1 MRKHMQDELLY
12 TVQPPLRARIDA
24 LYKPRMT
31 CDNFHVMARHGMA
44 EQARYAHSVLGL
56 RSEAT
61 AATRLTPA
69 QESAFRRSKQLSAQ
83 QREELLKPFLPSDP
97 SDSEAQVQKKKALR
111 DRRQRASQK
120 HRKPLTGPARAFL
133 YFAIY
138 HVVALFFSIFFRF
151 RRAYRL
157 VRGKIVSLLK
167 YHHRTPEF
175 IAHDVK
181 DLDKLPRHLSVIVE
195 YQEDDGSQ
203 GTAGLEGLVND
214 VCEIAAWAASAGI
227 PLLSVYERTAYF
239 GPRRKPT
246 LSLRA
251 PHLSSYSPPNTPPQ
265 NAALNGDEAK
275 EERQNLTVLL
285 LSEHDGRD
293 TIVDLTRTLAEMAQ
307 KGDVREEQINMDL
320 IDAQLNDHVSSE
332 PELLILF
339 SPTVQLKG
347 YPPWQL
353 RLTEIFHLPDNKGVN
368 YQVFLRALYN
378 FAKVEMRLGR

>member
-1 MRKHMQDELLY
+1 
-12 TVQPPLRARIDA
+12 
-24 LYKPRMT
+24 
-31 CDNFHVMARHGMA
+31 MA
-44 EQARYAHSVLGL
+44 SVTGVT
-56 RSEAT
+56 S
-61 AATRLTPA
+61 A
-69 QESAFRRSKQLSAQ
+69 QEAAFRRGTYQGKQLNSQ
-83 QREELLKPFLPSDP
+83 QREQLMKPFLPSEPTSSSDREVKKPAP
-97 SDSEAQVQKKKALR
+97 SRRRKSIHKKR
-111 DRRQRASQK
+111 
-120 HRKPLTGPARAFL
+120 TGPIRAFIH
-133 YFAIY
+133 FFIY
-138 HVVALFFSIFFRF
+138 HVISLLFSVFFRF

-157 VRGKIVSLLK
+157 VRGKVVELLK

-181 DLDKLPRHLSVIVE
+181 SLQKLPRHLSVIVD
-195 YQEDDGSQ
+195 YHEDDEHQ
-203 GTAGLEGLVND
+203 GNAGLEGLVND
-214 VCEIAAWAASAGI
+214 VCEIAAWTASAGI
-227 PLLSVYERTAYF
+227 PFLSVYERTGALKNYLPQTHASIWNTLEAYF

-265 NAALNGDEAK
+265 TAALNGEPE
-275 EERQNLTVLL
+275 EERQHLTVLL

-307 KGDVREEQINMDL
+307 KGDVRQEQINMDL
-320 IDAQLNDHVSSE
+320 IDAQLSDHVSSE
-332 PELLILF
+332 PDLLILF

>member
-1 MRKHMQDELLY
+1 
-12 TVQPPLRARIDA
+12 
-24 LYKPRMT
+24 
-31 CDNFHVMARHGMA
+31 MATTG
-44 EQARYAHSVLGL
+44 
-56 RSEAT
+56 
-61 AATRLTPA
+61 LTPV
-69 QESAFRRSKQLSAQ
+69 QEAAFRRSKQLSVQ

-97 SDSEAQVQKKKALR
+97 SDSEAQAQKKKALR

-120 HRKPLTGPARAFL
+120 HRKPLTGPVRSFL

-138 HVVALFFSIFFRF
+138 HVVALIFSIFFRF

-157 VRGKIVSLLK
+157 VRGKVVSLLK

-227 PLLSVYERTAYF
+227 PLLSVYERTGVLKNYLPQTHASIWNTLEAYF

-265 NAALNGDEAK
+265 TATSDGEVSK
-275 EERQNLTVLL
+275 EERQHLTVLL

-332 PELLILF
+332 PDLLILF

-378 FAKVEMRLGR
+378 YAKVEMRLGR

>member
-1 MRKHMQDELLY
+1 
-12 TVQPPLRARIDA
+12 
-24 LYKPRMT
+24 
-31 CDNFHVMARHGMA
+31 MATTG
-44 EQARYAHSVLGL
+44 
-56 RSEAT
+56 
-61 AATRLTPA
+61 LTPTQA
-69 QESAFRRSKQLSAQ
+69 AAFRRKQLSAQ
-83 QREELLKPFLPSDP
+83 QREELLKPFLPSEL
-97 SDSEAQVQKKKALR
+97 SETETRKKIR
-111 DRRQRASQK
+111 RRQSQQNASKRAHISTPI
-120 HRKPLTGPARAFL
+120 RTFL
-133 YFAIY
+133 HIAIY
-138 HVVALFFSIFFRF
+138 HVVALLFSIFFRF

-157 VRGKIVSLLK
+157 ARGKVVSLLK

-181 DLDKLPRHLSVIVE
+181 DLDKMPKHLSVIVE
-195 YQEDDGSQ
+195 YQEDDESQ

-214 VCEIAAWAASAGI
+214 VCEISAWAASAGI
-227 PLLSVYERTAYF
+227 PLLSVYERTGVLKNYLPQTHASIWNTLEAYF
-239 GPRRKPT
+239 GPRRKPS

-265 NAALNGDEAK
+265 AAEPNGSDLK
-275 EERQNLTVLL
+275 EERQHLTVLL

-307 KGDVREEQINMDL
+307 KGDVRQEQINMDL
-320 IDAQLNDHVSSE
+320 IDAQLNDHVSCE
-332 PELLILF
+332 PDLLILF